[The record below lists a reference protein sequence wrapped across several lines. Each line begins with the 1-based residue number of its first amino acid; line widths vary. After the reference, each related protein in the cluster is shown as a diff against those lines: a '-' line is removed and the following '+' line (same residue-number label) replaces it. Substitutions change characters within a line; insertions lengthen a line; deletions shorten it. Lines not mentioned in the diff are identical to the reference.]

1 MHLNHVGIISNS
13 RELAERF
20 YHDFLGLTMT
30 KEGVLPPALSEQI
43 FSVSHAVTMLV
54 YEKDGLKLEIFICPD
69 CIQPSTDFR
78 HIGLYVNDL
87 SLVLAKAGE
96 FGVQHI
102 TGHKD
107 DRTIHFLKDF
117 SDNLIEIKEE

>member
-1 MHLNHVGIISNS
+1 MQLNHVGIISNS

-54 YEKDGLKLEIFICPD
+54 YEKDGIKLEIFICPE
-69 CIQPSTDFR
+69 CKQPSPDFR

-87 SLVLAKAGE
+87 ASLLEKARE
-96 FGVQHI
+96 FGVEHI
-102 TGHKD
+102 TGHKGS
-107 DRTIHFLKDF
+107 RTVHFLKDF
-117 SDNLIEIKEE
+117 SGNLIEIKEM